1 VLADTEV
8 PKPTASVPDLKLVL
22 APDLSG
28 LDPARAEH
36 LKAAY
41 QSLQAAIARKDL
53 SPQELSEAYGTMA
66 QLYHTYH
73 LWDAAQICYENVGQL
88 APQNFAWRY
97 ARADILRQQGK
108 VADALADYEAACRSQ
123 PKNIP
128 CLIHQGRAHLDNH
141 NAAKAGELFTRA
153 LALDPQAAAA
163 HEGLGYVARAQERYQ
178 EAAQHFEAALALVPA
193 ANRLHGEL
201 AMLYQ
206 HLNDSEKAKA
216 HLGRRG
222 TVGIKVVDALTE
234 QLEALVRG
242 ERIAIFRG
250 RLAFY
255 AGHYDEAATQF
266 TKAVE
271 ADPRNATARVNL
283 ATMLVQIGES
293 TTAITQLQEALRLQP
308 ALGGAHYNLA
318 VLLLQQ
324 PQRLPDAI
332 YHFRAALVADP
343 TDRQLYVQLANALQR
358 QGKGDEALIYAMKAA
373 DLDPTDEKVLLG
385 TAALLVQRGYFAE
398 ARQRLE
404 DAHQRFPKRGGTAH
418 ALAHLLATC
427 PDPTLRDGKRALD
440 LAQRVFA
447 AQNSAPY
454 AETVAL
460 AFAEVGQ
467 CNEAAKWQRALL
479 TAAEKKGKTEITK
492 RFKTDLARYENSNG
506 GPCRPPVVTNPI
518 PTEELNTV
526 KK

>member
-1 VLADTEV
+1 MTEGCWAPSFQHKHIQSIVTEVEFKSLSRRGTPEGCSWPVVLTQSRRFSLFVSLCFLWACTTGEDANHPAPPPPPPAAQQGTVTPAQPPTAQPESPPPVLADTEV
-8 PKPTASVPDLKLVL
+8 PKPTASVPDLKLVP

-53 SPQELSEAYGTMA
+53 SPQELSEAYGMMA

-73 LWDAAQICYENVGQL
+73 LLDAAQICYENVGQL

-97 ARADILRQQGK
+97 ARADILRRQGK
-108 VADALADYEAACRSQ
+108 VADALADYEAACKSQ

-141 NAAKAGELFTRA
+141 NTAKAGELFTHA

-163 HEGLGYVARAQERYQ
+163 HEGLGYVARAQEHYQ
-178 EAAQHFEAALALVPA
+178 EAAQHFEAALVLVPA
-193 ANRLHGEL
+193 ANRLHDEL
-201 AMLYQ
+201 ATLYQ
-206 HLNDSEKAKA
+206 HLNDSEKAQV
-216 HLGRRG
+216 HLEQRG

-242 ERIAIFRG
+242 ERIATFLG

-283 ATMLVQIGES
+283 ATMLVQIGKS
-293 TTAITQLQEALRLQP
+293 PTAITQLQEALRLQP
-308 ALGGAHYNLA
+308 AFGGAHYNLA

-343 TDRQLYVQLANALQR
+343 TDRHLYGCNWRTPCNGRERETKRLS
-358 QGKGDEALIYAMKAA
+358 DAMKAA

-385 TAALLVQRGYFAE
+385 TAALPCAT
-398 ARQRLE
+398 RLF
-404 DAHQRFPKRGGTAH
+404 RRSPSTPR
-418 ALAHLLATC
+418 
-427 PDPTLRDGKRALD
+427 R
-440 LAQRVFA
+440 
-447 AQNSAPY
+447 
-454 AETVAL
+454 
-460 AFAEVGQ
+460 
-467 CNEAAKWQRALL
+467 
-479 TAAEKKGKTEITK
+479 
-492 RFKTDLARYENSNG
+492 
-506 GPCRPPVVTNPI
+506 RPP
-518 PTEELNTV
+518 TV
-526 KK
+526 SQAWSDRACVGAPAGDLP